1 MSKRVALTGA
11 PRAGKSTLL
20 AKILNRLDCMAGG
33 VLAREVRRD
42 GERIGFELQDLMGGE
57 VENLASIEGE
67 GPRLGK
73 YRINLRDL
81 EEIGAKA
88 IDRATKEAD
97 LVVIDE
103 VGPME
108 LFSDGFVRAVETAL
122 ESDKPMVVVQAKS
135 QHPLAKRIREDFR
148 LVTVTEKN
156 RDDLAEEIASEF
168 TSLILM

>member
-1 MSKRVALTGA
+1 MSGRVALTGA

-20 AKILNRLDCMAGG
+20 AKILDRLGCRAGG

-42 GERIGFELQDLMGGE
+42 GGRTGFELLDLLTGG
-57 VENLASIEGE
+57 VGTLASVDGE

-81 EEIGAKA
+81 EEVGAGA
-88 IDRATKEAD
+88 IERAIREAE

-108 LFSDGFVRAVETAL
+108 LSSERFAKAVEAAL
-122 ESDKPMVVVQAKS
+122 VSDKPMLVVVHARS
-135 QHPLAKRIREDFR
+135 SHPLAKRIREEFS
-148 LVTVTEKN
+148 LFVVTEMN
-156 RDDLAEEIASEF
+156 RDDLAEQIAPLF
-168 TSLILM
+168 ASLI